1 MGSQGSLRSLGP
13 LVRWSLGPLPPL
25 VPWFPGPLGPLVP
38 WSHLPQLV
46 PWSLGPL
53 VSLAPWSL
61 GPLRR
66 GQTETWKNLKHEKLE
81 TFHKRTRDMENET

>member
-13 LVRWSLGPLPPL
+13 LVRWSLGPLPPWSL
-25 VPWFPGPLGPLVP
+25 GPLALLVP
-38 WSHLPQLV
+38 WSHWPQLV